1 MSGGAGHIADMN
13 NRMRQ
18 NRSMKAS
25 NKPKFKSGNR
35 DLNFD
40 TKNSKKLSFKKVS
53 ESELKLIK
61 IQIQQDLKKE
71 RINQLYIFI
80 LSVIIAIIIILLGVF
95 YLS

>member
-18 NRSMKAS
+18 NRAMKAS

-40 TKNSKKLSFKKVS
+40 TKNSKKLFFKKVS
-53 ESELKLIK
+53 KRELNKIK
-61 IQIQQDLKKE
+61 SQIQQDLKKD
-71 RINQLYIFI
+71 RTKQLFVFI
-80 LSVIIAIIIILLGVF
+80 LSVLISISLIFIGFTILN
-95 YLS
+95 

>member
-35 DLNFD
+35 DLNFN
-40 TKNSKKLSFKKVS
+40 TKNSKELSFKKVS
-53 ESELKLIK
+53 EGELNKIK
-61 IQIQQDLKKE
+61 SHIQQDLKKE
-71 RINQLYIFI
+71 KINQLYVFI
-80 LSVIIAIIIILLGVF
+80 ISLIITTVIITIGF
-95 YLS
+95 YIFN

>member
-35 DLNFD
+35 DLNF
-40 TKNSKKLSFKKVS
+40 NSKKLSFKKIS
-53 ESELKLIK
+53 EIELKKIKCK
-61 IQIQQDLKKE
+61 IQKDLKKD
-71 RINQLYIFI
+71 RKNQLYIFI
-80 LSVIIAIIIILLGVF
+80 ISLLITVVIIFISFLILT
-95 YLS
+95 